1 MKPKLRSDTLYVPTA
16 EGVYLLNNRGSLTLR
31 GQRLYDWLE
40 RLHPYLD
47 GRRTLDELVAG
58 VPPDRGRMV
67 VDLVTLLAD
76 RGFVKD
82 TTGDESH
89 TLAAWEEE
97 TYAQEIAF
105 IDYFCDSPGRRFEAF
120 RNRAVLVLGSG
131 LAYVALLRVMLQLG
145 TRALH
150 GHNTGEV
157 DTPAAWLDDVVAAAA
172 LRDPDQ
178 TVVAEPELSA
188 DLSRFG
194 AVVYGSDRPDPGR
207 AGAVDTACAAAG
219 VPCGHLVVV
228 GDDAWI
234 GPVVPAGAPARWS
247 DAWWRRA
254 RNHDIPLDANVTEF
268 LAVPTASIAAG
279 HLGFEVFKH
288 LAGIPDVELAGSIRR
303 LDLATLAA
311 STHPIQPAFRPGGSG
326 PARPDGTGE
335 TEAAFRDRHAQAR
348 RIEVSE
354 DDFSAAMHDCVDPEV
369 GLLLAV
375 DEDDLVQLPL
385 RVAQARLVVPGANHH
400 GRTTVAVIGGGPDF
414 GTARRRAARRGC
426 ELYAASVVDPAR
438 FGPAAA
444 GGVSAPGGDPRV
456 WAVDL
461 DSGEPCLVPAAAA
474 FVGLRGAVP
483 SAATTPLL
491 ASGSTWWEAVTRA
504 LLLACV
510 RVAGDDGPE
519 VKVDASDLTDA
530 STQYAEQ
537 LAVARVEVTIH
548 DLSAGPDVPTYAFRV
563 GGAPVVITADLTT
576 AAAVQRGLER
586 CLLQIQTADH
596 SGDGPSEIAAGWVR
610 WPAGDID
617 AAVVARLAGR
627 LAARGHRLAAVPL
640 DHDPALRRAW
650 PHVVHLVPT
659 GAKVGP

>member
-1 MKPKLRSDTLYVPTA
+1 MKPKLRSDTLYVPTGD
-16 EGVYLLNNRGSLTLR
+16 GVYLLNNRGSLTLR

-58 VPPDRGRMV
+58 VPPDHSRMV
-67 VDLVTLLAD
+67 LDLVTLLAG

-82 TTGDESH
+82 TTDDESH
-89 TLAAWEEE
+89 TLAAWEED

-120 RNRAVLVLGSG
+120 RNASVLVVGSG
-131 LAYVALLRVMLQLG
+131 LAYVAMLRVLLQLG
-145 TRALH
+145 TRTLH
-150 GHNTGEV
+150 GHNTGEAE
-157 DTPAAWLDDVVAAAA
+157 TPGAWLDDVVAAAGS
-172 LRDPDQ
+172 RDPDQ
-178 TVVAEPELSA
+178 TVVAEPELPA

-194 AVVYGSDRPDPGR
+194 AVVYASDRAAPAR
-207 AGAVDTACAAAG
+207 AHAVDAACAAAG

-234 GPVVPAGAPARWS
+234 GPVVPVGAPARWS

-254 RNHDIPLDANVTEF
+254 RNHDIRLDSSLTDF

-311 STHPIQPAFRPGGSG
+311 STHPIQPAIRPGGSG
-326 PARPDGTGE
+326 PARPDGAGQ
-335 TEAAFRDRHAQAR
+335 TEAAFRERLAEAR
-348 RIEVSE
+348 RVEVSE
-354 DDFSAAMHDCVDPEV
+354 SDFSTAVRDCVDPEV
-369 GLLLAV
+369 GLLLTV

-385 RVAQARLVVPGANHH
+385 RVARAGLVMPGSAARGH
-400 GRTTVAVIGGGPDF
+400 RTAVAVIGGGLDF
-414 GTARRRAARRGC
+414 GSARRRAARRGC

-438 FGPAAA
+438 LGPAA
-444 GGVSAPGGDPRV
+444 GGAPRV
-456 WAVDL
+456 WALDL
-461 DSGEPCLVPAAAA
+461 DSGETCLVAAADA

-504 LLLACV
+504 LLLACA
-510 RVAGDDGPE
+510 RAAGEDGPE
-519 VKVDASDLTDA
+519 VGLDALELTDA

-537 LAVARVEVTIH
+537 LAVARAKVTIH
-548 DLSAGPDVPTYAFRV
+548 DLSAGLDLPTYGFRV
-563 GGAPVVITADLTT
+563 GGAPVVTAADLTT

-586 CLLQIQTADH
+586 CLLQIQVGAPG
-596 SGDGPSEIAAGWVR
+596 GDGVSEIAAGWVR
-610 WPAGDID
+610 SPAGETD

-627 LAARGHRLAAVPL
+627 LAAHGHRLAAVPL

-650 PHVVHLVPT
+650 PHVVNLVP
-659 GAKVGP
+659 GA